1 MSRCLFRFILLAVAA
16 VLAFIF
22 LGASFFAQISN
33 SLLNAVNNSAVNGSA
48 QYLPASYTDQS
59 SHLQLSASSLTPNG
73 QYDITVDSQ
82 SCGGAAGMDLGTVT
96 ADGSGN
102 INRSFT
108 LGQLD
113 TSQSWYVDIHQGD
126 NAGGKVLACGVLVLN
141 SNGPAPLSTP
151 FVSLNV
157 SSTAQVSAPTIS
169 NPGQTSSSSTQTGF
183 PNTGVR
189 PGDKNHYD
197 NNVYPRKF

>member
-1 MSRCLFRFILLAVAA
+1 VA

-22 LGASFFAQISN
+22 LGASFFAQIGN

-48 QYLPASYTDQS
+48 QYLPAGYTDQS
-59 SHLQLSASSLTPNG
+59 NHLQLSANGLTPNG
-73 QYDITVDSQ
+73 QYDITIDSQ
-82 SCGGAAGMDLGTVT
+82 SCGGAAGVDLGTVN

-102 INRSFT
+102 INRVFT

-113 TSQSWYVDIHQGD
+113 PSQSWYVDIHQGD
-126 NAGGKVLACGVLVLN
+126 NAGGKVLACGLLTIN
-141 SNGPAPLSTP
+141 SNGPAPQSTQ

-157 SSTAQVSAPTIS
+157 SSTEQVSAPTIAG
-169 NPGQTSSSSTQTGF
+169 PGQTSSSTTQMGF